1 MYIDPRRDP
10 QKRLE
15 RFIDEVV
22 SRQVREQL
30 RAYNKQLTELDKEE
44 EKKGGLIGNHPASS
58 MFLIFAGLTGVFV
71 GIIKTGLFVS
81 ILEMIF
87 GEWVS
92 KVDPNEYA
100 TFFGFV
106 VVLIG
111 AISVTL
117 DHHGYQGPKKIK
129 QFGDANLGLL
139 IVQLFVAALSVA
151 FGICGL
157 NTAG

>member
-1 MYIDPRRDP
+1 
-10 QKRLE
+10 
-15 RFIDEVV
+15 
-22 SRQVREQL
+22 
-30 RAYNKQLTELDKEE
+30 
-44 EKKGGLIGNHPASS
+44 
-58 MFLIFAGLTGVFV
+58 MFLLFAGLTVFIV
-71 GIIKTGLFVS
+71 VVLKIKL
-81 ILEMIF
+81 
-87 GEWVS
+87 GEWLS

-117 DHHGYQGPKKIK
+117 DHHGYQGPKKRK
-129 QFGDANLGLL
+129 QFGDAALGLL

-157 NTAG
+157 FNNTGELEECVEICTKACD